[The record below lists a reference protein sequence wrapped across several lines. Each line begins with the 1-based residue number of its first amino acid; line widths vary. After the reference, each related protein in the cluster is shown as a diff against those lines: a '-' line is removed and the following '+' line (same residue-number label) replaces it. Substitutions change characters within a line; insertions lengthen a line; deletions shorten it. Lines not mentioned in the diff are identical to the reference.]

1 MVGLMKLLRADC
13 HSLRRSD
20 RHPHLSV
27 NGGGPATHIRFPVD
41 GGQGGVTAW
50 PFALSY
56 RGRQLRFP
64 LHAQQNLSLSSHI
77 LVIPKDHS
85 S

>member
-1 MVGLMKLLRADC
+1 MKLLRADW
-13 HSLRRSD
+13 HSLGRSD

-27 NGGGPATHIRFPVD
+27 NGDGPATRIPFPVNS
-41 GGQGGVTAW
+41 GQGGVRAW

-64 LHAQQNLSLSSHI
+64 
-77 LVIPKDHS
+77 
-85 S
+85 